1 MIIKCRDRDGWIDF
15 VIMGWWQRLWHERN
29 MGDEDMDIMEET
41 SRYETAGV
49 QHARSSVEALLLVVL
64 PAKSGLVLAVLGMV
78 NWLAPEILIRPTFSR
93 QLIPSQFIHPFLVL
107 YSIIT

>member
-1 MIIKCRDRDGWIDF
+1 
-15 VIMGWWQRLWHERN
+15 

-78 NWLAPEILIRPTFSR
+78 N
-93 QLIPSQFIHPFLVL
+93 
-107 YSIIT
+107 

>member
-1 MIIKCRDRDGWIDF
+1 
-15 VIMGWWQRLWHERN
+15 

-49 QHARSSVEALLLVVL
+49 QYARSSVEALLLVVL

-78 NWLAPEILIRPTFSR
+78 N
-93 QLIPSQFIHPFLVL
+93 
-107 YSIIT
+107 